1 MILKC
6 PSSTKT
12 FVACYVAGA
21 MSSNAIASNIWWCAP
36 STMPKFAF
44 DATIVTTVPAPT
56 TGLLISSVFI
66 RRLSLQRKM
75 QRHRQK
81 RSNTALLEESRP
93 ELTKEVALA
102 ELQLLA
108 SNSLKGATINYERV
122 LCLLR
127 ATYQDRCQH
136 HVDPLPNY
144 FLVEETL
151 CAELQ
156 LRFGFTV
163 DEAEQRLEKAA
174 QVFSEKEGRETSF
187 LELSKHLQGSSEH
200 SLIIEAA
207 LPTEIKIAAP
217 HVYVYKD
224 QAWVYGGS
232 KEEIIHLKELN
243 IERAVVICF
252 LIYYLKNLMYPSAFS
267 QTLNMVQKLLRPQE
281 PIPRGLISNRL
292 KCFLALLKKK
302 KV

>member
-36 STMPKFAF
+36 STMPRFAF

-66 RRLSLQRKM
+66 RGLSLQRKM
-75 QRHRQK
+75 QRHQQK

-102 ELQLLA
+102 ELQL
-108 SNSLKGATINYERV
+108 
-122 LCLLR
+122 
-127 ATYQDRCQH
+127 
-136 HVDPLPNY
+136 
-144 FLVEETL
+144 

-163 DEAEQRLEKAA
+163 DEAEQRLKKAA

-187 LELSKHLQGSSEH
+187 LELWKHLQGSSEH

-217 HVYVYKD
+217 HVYLYKD

-267 QTLNMVQKLLRPQE
+267 QTLNMVEKL
-281 PIPRGLISNRL
+281 
-292 KCFLALLKKK
+292 F
-302 KV
+302 